1 MIYRKSIIIQIISA
15 IEENTVVIILDI
27 FLFKK
32 YWFHYV
38 NELFE

>member
-32 YWFHYV
+32 Y
-38 NELFE
+38 